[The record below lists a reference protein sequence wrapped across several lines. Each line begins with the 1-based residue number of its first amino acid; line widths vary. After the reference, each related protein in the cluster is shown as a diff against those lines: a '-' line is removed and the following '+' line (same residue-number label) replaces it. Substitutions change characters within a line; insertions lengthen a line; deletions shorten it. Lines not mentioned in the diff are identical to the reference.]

1 MEEIQYTIFWK
12 SIVVEILNFNLI
24 TSPARLGEKHT
35 GPHKA
40 DAVFSGQCKHLR
52 RRLVLYGMSATVTYA
67 AVLEATAYLIVV

>member
-24 TSPARLGEKHT
+24 TSPARLGEKPT

-40 DAVFSGQCKHLR
+40 DAVFSGQCKRLR
-52 RRLVLYGMSATVTYA
+52 RRLVT
-67 AVLEATAYLIVV
+67 